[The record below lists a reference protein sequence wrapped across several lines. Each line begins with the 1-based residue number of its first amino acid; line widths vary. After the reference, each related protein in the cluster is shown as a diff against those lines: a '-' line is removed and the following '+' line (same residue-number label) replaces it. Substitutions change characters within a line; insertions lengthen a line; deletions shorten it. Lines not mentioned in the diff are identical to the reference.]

1 MKKEPEQKNQNG
13 QKDSKSAFYF
23 FLLIY
28 QSTILPAFFVFLF
41 PLKAF
46 TVLKHV
52 DTTFEPVIRQ
62 ETSFHS
68 NALHRTVV
76 LDVVLPA
83 DYHHST
89 RSYKVLYMNDGQD
102 LKRLH
107 MTEVLEKVY
116 RNAQVDPFVLVAIH
130 CGDRIQEYGTAA
142 QADYAHRGAKAGAYT
157 NFVLNELMPYIQE
170 NFRVLIGAENTA
182 FCGFSL
188 GGLSAFDIVWHH
200 PGLFG
205 KVGAFSGSFW
215 WRRRAYENHYDDE
228 NDRIMHRLVRQSTDK
243 APLPHGRPRHYSLL
257 TTDYS
262 PKFWLQTGTEDE
274 KDDRNNNG
282 VIDSI
287 EDTLDLIAE
296 LEKKGFRWGRDI
308 RYVEV
313 KGGHHNQATW
323 SAIMPDF
330 LIWAFGK
337 IK

>member
-52 DTTFEPVIRQ
+52 DTTFETVIRQ

-116 RNAQVDPFVLVAIH
+116 RSAQVEPFVLVAIH

-243 APLPHGRPRHYSLL
+243 APLPHGRPRH
-257 TTDYS
+257 
-262 PKFWLQTGTEDE
+262 
-274 KDDRNNNG
+274 N
-282 VIDSI
+282 
-287 EDTLDLIAE
+287 
-296 LEKKGFRWGRDI
+296 
-308 RYVEV
+308 
-313 KGGHHNQATW
+313 
-323 SAIMPDF
+323 
-330 LIWAFGK
+330 
-337 IK
+337 